1 MFFIVTIFIIMKH
14 ENYNLI
20 LDVDSY
26 KVSHFKQY
34 PPNTKKLDAYIEAR
48 KLNNQELVF
57 FGLQAFIKKYLLNP
71 ITQSDIDE
79 AENFLTEHM
88 GIFNR
93 ADWEYVLKKHD
104 GYLPIEIKSVDEG
117 TVTKTSLPLLEVTNT
132 DEKLPWLV
140 TYIETALLRSIWYPT
155 SVATISREIKK
166 IIARYL
172 SETTANFE
180 EQLPF
185 KLHDFGA
192 RGVSSYESSRIG
204 GAAHLLNFVGSDTV
218 EGAMFLKDYYDGTN
232 ISFSIP
238 ASEHSTITAWG
249 KDYENKAHENIINQF
264 LLEGKVIASVIDSYD
279 TFETATKTIS
289 RELKEK
295 IINSKGT
302 LVVRPDS
309 GKLPDT
315 IIALLNTLSSE
326 ENFGYTLNSKGYK
339 ELPSYIRVIQGDG
352 VDKNSIEDI
361 LFSMKENNYSAVNI
375 TFGMGGA
382 LLQKLDRDTYSFAMK
397 VSAIHDG
404 NTWKGVY
411 KEPSNDKT
419 KNSRRGRFA
428 IVQNDE
434 LEVVDL
440 EKLNQTN
447 LLKTRY
453 KDGKL
458 YNETDLK
465 VIRNKVEIN

>member
-1 MFFIVTIFIIMKH
+1 MTK
-14 ENYNLI
+14 EKYNLI

-26 KVSHFKQY
+26 KVTHFNQY
-34 PPNTKKLDAYIEAR
+34 PQNTKKLYAYIEAR
-48 KLNNQELVF
+48 NLNSEELIF
-57 FGLQAFIKKYLLNP
+57 FGLQAFVKKYLLNP
-71 ITQSDIDE
+71 ITQDDIDE
-79 AENFLTEHM
+79 AEKFLLSHI
-88 GIFNR
+88 GVFNR
-93 ADWEYVLKKHD
+93 DDWEYILNEH
-104 GYLPIEIKSVDEG
+104 GGFLPIEIKSLDEG
-117 TVTKTSLPLLEVTNT
+117 TVTNKKIPLLDITNT
-132 DEKLPWLV
+132 DEKVPWLV
-140 TYIETALLRSIWYPT
+140 TYIETALLRSLWYPS

-166 IIARYL
+166 IIFRYL
-172 SETTANFE
+172 DDTCTNFND
-180 EQLPF
+180 QLPF

-204 GAAHLLNFVGSDTV
+204 GAAHLLNFLGSDTV
-218 EGAMFLKDYYDGTN
+218 EGAMFLKDYYDGTD
-232 ISFSIP
+232 ISVSIP

-249 KDYENKAHENIINQF
+249 RDSEKKAHENIINKF
-264 LLEGKVIASVIDSYD
+264 LLEGKVVASVIDSYD
-279 TFETATKTIS
+279 TIETAAKTIS
-289 RELKEK
+289 SELKEK

-315 IIALLNTLSSE
+315 IIELLDTLSSE

-361 LFSMKENNYSAVNI
+361 LFSMKENNYSAANI

-382 LLQKLDRDTYSFAMK
+382 LLQKVDRDTYSFAMK

-404 NTWKGVY
+404 ITWKDVY

-428 IVQNDE
+428 IVENDE
-434 LEVVDL
+434 LEVIDL

-465 VIRNKVEIN
+465 TIRNKVEIN

>member
-1 MFFIVTIFIIMKH
+1 MTK
-14 ENYNLI
+14 EKYNLI

-26 KVSHFKQY
+26 KVTHFNQY
-34 PPNTKKLDAYIEAR
+34 PQNTKKLYAYIEAR
-48 KLNNQELVF
+48 NLNSEELIF
-57 FGLQAFIKKYLLNP
+57 FGLQAFVKKYLLNP
-71 ITQSDIDE
+71 ITQDDIDE
-79 AENFLTEHM
+79 AEKFLLSHI
-88 GIFNR
+88 GVFNR
-93 ADWEYVLKKHD
+93 DDWEYILNQH
-104 GYLPIEIKSVDEG
+104 GGFLPIEIKSLDEG
-117 TVTKTSLPLLEVTNT
+117 TVTNKKIPLLDITNT
-132 DEKLPWLV
+132 DEKVPWLV
-140 TYIETALLRSIWYPT
+140 TYIETALLRSLWYPS

-166 IIARYL
+166 IIFRYL
-172 SETTANFE
+172 DDTCTNFDD
-180 EQLPF
+180 QLPF

-204 GAAHLLNFVGSDTV
+204 GAAHLLNFLGSDTV
-218 EGAMFLKDYYDGTN
+218 EGAMFLKDYYDGTD
-232 ISFSIP
+232 ISYSIP

-249 KDYENKAHENIINQF
+249 KDNENKAHENIINQF

-279 TFETATKTIS
+279 TFETASKTIS
-289 RELKEK
+289 SELKEK

-315 IIALLNTLSSE
+315 IIELLNTLSSE

-361 LFSMKENNYSAVNI
+361 LISMKENNYSAANI

-404 NTWKGVY
+404 NTWKDVY

>member
-1 MFFIVTIFIIMKH
+1 MTK
-14 ENYNLI
+14 EKYNLI

-26 KVSHFKQY
+26 KVTHFNQY
-34 PPNTKKLDAYIEAR
+34 PQNTKKLYAYIEAR
-48 KLNNQELVF
+48 NLNSEELIF
-57 FGLQAFIKKYLLNP
+57 FGLQAFVKKYLLNP
-71 ITQSDIDE
+71 ITQDDIDE
-79 AENFLTEHM
+79 AEKFLLSHI
-88 GIFNR
+88 GVFNR
-93 ADWEYVLKKHD
+93 DDWEYILNEH
-104 GYLPIEIKSVDEG
+104 GGFLPIEIKSLDEG
-117 TVTKTSLPLLEVTNT
+117 TVTNKKIPLLDITNT
-132 DEKLPWLV
+132 DEKVPWLV
-140 TYIETALLRSIWYPT
+140 TYIETALLRSLWYPS

-166 IIARYL
+166 IIFRYL
-172 SETTANFE
+172 DDTCTNFDD
-180 EQLPF
+180 QLPF

-204 GAAHLLNFVGSDTV
+204 GAAHLLNFLGSDTV
-218 EGAMFLKDYYDGTN
+218 EGAMFLKDYYDGTD
-232 ISFSIP
+232 ISYSIP

-249 KDYENKAHENIINQF
+249 KDNENKAHENIINQF

-279 TFETATKTIS
+279 TFETATKIIS
-289 RELKEK
+289 SELKEK

-302 LVVRPDS
+302 FVVRPDS

-315 IIALLNTLSSE
+315 IIELLNTLSSE

-361 LFSMKENNYSAVNI
+361 LISMKENNYSAANI

-404 NTWKGVY
+404 NTWKDVY

-465 VIRNKVEIN
+465 AIRNKVEIN

>member
-1 MFFIVTIFIIMKH
+1 MTK
-14 ENYNLI
+14 EKYNLI

-26 KVSHFKQY
+26 KVTHFNQY
-34 PPNTKKLDAYIEAR
+34 PQNTKKLYAYIEAR
-48 KLNNQELVF
+48 NLNSEELIF
-57 FGLQAFIKKYLLNP
+57 FGLQAFVKKYLLNP
-71 ITQSDIDE
+71 ITQDDIDE
-79 AENFLTEHM
+79 AEKFLLSHI
-88 GIFNR
+88 GVFNR
-93 ADWEYVLKKHD
+93 DDWEYILNEH
-104 GYLPIEIKSVDEG
+104 GGFLPIEIKSLDEG
-117 TVTKTSLPLLEVTNT
+117 TVTNKKIPLLDITNT
-132 DEKLPWLV
+132 DEKVPWLV
-140 TYIETALLRSIWYPT
+140 TYIETALLRSLWYPS

-166 IIARYL
+166 IIFRYL
-172 SETTANFE
+172 DDTCTNFDD
-180 EQLPF
+180 QLPF

-204 GAAHLLNFVGSDTV
+204 GAAHLLNFLGSDTV
-218 EGAMFLKDYYDGTN
+218 EGAMFLKDYYDGTD
-232 ISFSIP
+232 ISYSIP

-249 KDYENKAHENIINQF
+249 KDNENKAHENIINQF

-279 TFETATKTIS
+279 TFETASKTIS
-289 RELKEK
+289 SELKEK

-315 IIALLNTLSSE
+315 IIELLNTLSSE

-361 LFSMKENNYSAVNI
+361 LISMKENNYSAANI

-404 NTWKGVY
+404 IIWKDVY
-411 KEPSNDKT
+411 KEPSSDQT

-434 LEVVDL
+434 LEVIDL
-440 EKLNQTN
+440 EKLSQTN

-465 VIRNKVEIN
+465 AIRNKVEIN

>member
-1 MFFIVTIFIIMKH
+1 VTK
-14 ENYNLI
+14 EKYNLI

-26 KVSHFKQY
+26 KVTHFNQY
-34 PPNTKKLDAYIEAR
+34 PQNTKKLYAYIEAR
-48 KLNNQELVF
+48 NLYSEELIF
-57 FGLQAFIKKYLLNP
+57 FGLQAFVKKYLLNP
-71 ITQSDIDE
+71 ITQDDIDE
-79 AENFLTEHM
+79 AEKFLLSHI
-88 GIFNR
+88 GVFNR
-93 ADWEYVLKKHD
+93 DDWEYILNEH
-104 GYLPIEIKSVDEG
+104 GGFLPIEIKSLDEG
-117 TVTKTSLPLLEVTNT
+117 TVTNKKIPLLDITNT
-132 DEKLPWLV
+132 DEKVPWLV
-140 TYIETALLRSIWYPT
+140 TYIETALLRSLWYPS

-166 IIARYL
+166 IIFRYL
-172 SETTANFE
+172 DDTCTNFDD
-180 EQLPF
+180 QLPF

-204 GAAHLLNFVGSDTV
+204 GAAHLLNFLGSDTV
-218 EGAMFLKDYYDGTN
+218 EGAMFLKDYYDGTD
-232 ISFSIP
+232 ISYSIP

-249 KDYENKAHENIINQF
+249 KDNENKAHENIINQF
-264 LLEGKVIASVIDSYD
+264 LLEGKVIASVIDSYN
-279 TFETATKTIS
+279 TFETASKTIS
-289 RELKEK
+289 SELKEK

-315 IIALLNTLSSE
+315 IIELLNTLSSE

-361 LFSMKENNYSAVNI
+361 LISMKENNYSAANI

-404 NTWKGVY
+404 NTWKDVY

>member
-1 MFFIVTIFIIMKH
+1 MTK
-14 ENYNLI
+14 EKYNLI

-26 KVSHFKQY
+26 KVTHFNQY
-34 PPNTKKLDAYIEAR
+34 PQNTKKLYAYIEAR
-48 KLNNQELVF
+48 NLNSEELIF
-57 FGLQAFIKKYLLNP
+57 FGLQAFVKKYLLNP
-71 ITQSDIDE
+71 ITQDDIDE
-79 AENFLTEHM
+79 AEKFLLSHI
-88 GIFNR
+88 GVFNR
-93 ADWEYVLKKHD
+93 DDWEYILNEH
-104 GYLPIEIKSVDEG
+104 GGFLPIEIKSLDEG
-117 TVTKTSLPLLEVTNT
+117 TVTNKKIPLLDITNT
-132 DEKLPWLV
+132 DEKVPWLV
-140 TYIETALLRSIWYPT
+140 TYIETALLRSLWYPS

-166 IIARYL
+166 IIFRYL
-172 SETTANFE
+172 DDTCTNFDD
-180 EQLPF
+180 QLPF

-204 GAAHLLNFVGSDTV
+204 GAAHLLNFLGSDTV
-218 EGAMFLKDYYDGTN
+218 EGAMFLKDYYDGTD
-232 ISFSIP
+232 ISYSIP

-249 KDYENKAHENIINQF
+249 KDNENKAHENIINQF

-279 TFETATKTIS
+279 TFETASKTIS
-289 RELKEK
+289 SELKEK

-315 IIALLNTLSSE
+315 IIELLNTLSSE
-326 ENFGYTLNSKGYK
+326 ENFGYILNSKGYK

-361 LFSMKENNYSAVNI
+361 LISMKENNYSASNI

-404 NTWKGVY
+404 NTWKDVY

>member
-1 MFFIVTIFIIMKH
+1 MTK
-14 ENYNLI
+14 EKYNLI

-26 KVSHFKQY
+26 KVTHFNQY
-34 PPNTKKLDAYIEAR
+34 PQNTKKLYAYIEAR
-48 KLNNQELVF
+48 NLNSEELIF

-71 ITQSDIDE
+71 ITQDDIDE
-79 AENFLTEHM
+79 AEKFLLSHI
-88 GIFNR
+88 GVFNR
-93 ADWEYVLKKHD
+93 DDWEYILNEH
-104 GYLPIEIKSVDEG
+104 GGFLPIEIKSLDEG
-117 TVTKTSLPLLEVTNT
+117 TVTNKKIPLLDITNT
-132 DEKLPWLV
+132 DEKVPWLV
-140 TYIETALLRSIWYPT
+140 TYIETALLRSLWYPS

-166 IIARYL
+166 IIFRYL
-172 SETTANFE
+172 DDTCTNFDD
-180 EQLPF
+180 QLPF

-204 GAAHLLNFVGSDTV
+204 GAAHLLNFLGSDTV
-218 EGAMFLKDYYDGTN
+218 EGAMFLKDYYDGTD
-232 ISFSIP
+232 ISYSIP

-249 KDYENKAHENIINQF
+249 KDNENKAHENIINQF
-264 LLEGKVIASVIDSYD
+264 LLEGKVIASVIDSYN
-279 TFETATKTIS
+279 TFETASKTIS
-289 RELKEK
+289 SELKEK

-315 IIALLNTLSSE
+315 IIELLNTLSSE

-361 LFSMKENNYSAVNI
+361 LISMKENNYSAANI

-404 NTWKGVY
+404 NTWKDVY

>member
-1 MFFIVTIFIIMKH
+1 MTK
-14 ENYNLI
+14 EKYNLI

-26 KVSHFKQY
+26 KVTHFNQY
-34 PPNTKKLDAYIEAR
+34 PQNTKKLYAYIEAR
-48 KLNNQELVF
+48 NLNSEELIF
-57 FGLQAFIKKYLLNP
+57 FGLQAFVKKYLLNP
-71 ITQSDIDE
+71 ITQDDIDE
-79 AENFLTEHM
+79 AEKFLLSHI
-88 GIFNR
+88 GVFNR
-93 ADWEYVLKKHD
+93 DDWEYILNEH
-104 GYLPIEIKSVDEG
+104 GGFLPIEIKSLDEG
-117 TVTKTSLPLLEVTNT
+117 TVTNKKIPLLDITNT
-132 DEKLPWLV
+132 DEKVPWLV
-140 TYIETALLRSIWYPT
+140 TYIETALLRSLWYPS

-166 IIARYL
+166 IIFRYL
-172 SETTANFE
+172 DDTCTNFDD
-180 EQLPF
+180 QLPF

-204 GAAHLLNFVGSDTV
+204 GAAHLLNFLGSDTV
-218 EGAMFLKDYYDGTN
+218 EGAMFLKDYYDGTD
-232 ISFSIP
+232 ISYSIP

-249 KDYENKAHENIINQF
+249 KDNENKAHENIINQF
-264 LLEGKVIASVIDSYD
+264 LLEGKVIASVIDSYN
-279 TFETATKTIS
+279 TFETASKTIS
-289 RELKEK
+289 SELKEK

-315 IIALLNTLSSE
+315 IIELLNTLSSE

-339 ELPSYIRVIQGDG
+339 ELPSHIRVIQGDG

-361 LFSMKENNYSAVNI
+361 LISMKENNYSASNI

-404 NTWKGVY
+404 NTWKDVY

>member
-1 MFFIVTIFIIMKH
+1 VTK
-14 ENYNLI
+14 EKYNLI

-26 KVSHFKQY
+26 KVTHFNQY
-34 PPNTKKLDAYIEAR
+34 PQNTKKLYAYIEAR
-48 KLNNQELVF
+48 NLNSEELIF
-57 FGLQAFIKKYLLNP
+57 FGLQAFVKKYLLNP
-71 ITQSDIDE
+71 ITQDDIDE
-79 AENFLTEHM
+79 AEKFLLSHI
-88 GIFNR
+88 GVFNR
-93 ADWEYVLKKHD
+93 DDWEYILNEH
-104 GYLPIEIKSVDEG
+104 GGFLPIEIKSLDEG
-117 TVTKTSLPLLEVTNT
+117 TVTNKKIPLLDITNT
-132 DEKLPWLV
+132 DEKVPWLV
-140 TYIETALLRSIWYPT
+140 TYIETALLRSLWYPS

-166 IIARYL
+166 IIFRYL
-172 SETTANFE
+172 DDTCTNFDD
-180 EQLPF
+180 QLPF

-204 GAAHLLNFVGSDTV
+204 GAAHLLNFLGSDTV
-218 EGAMFLKDYYDGTN
+218 EGAMFLKDYYDGTD
-232 ISFSIP
+232 ISYSIP

-249 KDYENKAHENIINQF
+249 KDNENKAHENIINQF
-264 LLEGKVIASVIDSYD
+264 LLEGKVIASVIDSYN
-279 TFETATKTIS
+279 TFETASKTIS
-289 RELKEK
+289 SELKEK

-315 IIALLNTLSSE
+315 IIELLNTLSSE

-361 LFSMKENNYSAVNI
+361 LISMKENNYSAANI

-404 NTWKGVY
+404 NTWKDVY

>member
-1 MFFIVTIFIIMKH
+1 MTK
-14 ENYNLI
+14 EKYNLI

-26 KVSHFKQY
+26 KVTHFNQY
-34 PPNTKKLDAYIEAR
+34 PQNTKKLYAYIEAR
-48 KLNNQELVF
+48 NLNSEELIF
-57 FGLQAFIKKYLLNP
+57 FGLQAFVKKYLLNP
-71 ITQSDIDE
+71 ITQDDIDE
-79 AENFLTEHM
+79 AEKFLLSHI
-88 GIFNR
+88 GVFNR
-93 ADWEYVLKKHD
+93 DDWEYILNQH
-104 GYLPIEIKSVDEG
+104 GGFLPIEIKSLDEG
-117 TVTKTSLPLLEVTNT
+117 TVTNKKIPLLDITNT
-132 DEKLPWLV
+132 DEKVPWLV
-140 TYIETALLRSIWYPT
+140 TYIETALLRSLWYPS

-166 IIARYL
+166 IIFRYL
-172 SETTANFE
+172 DDTCTNFDD
-180 EQLPF
+180 QLPF

-204 GAAHLLNFVGSDTV
+204 GAAHLLNFLGSDTV
-218 EGAMFLKDYYDGTN
+218 EGAMFLKDYYDGTD
-232 ISFSIP
+232 ISYSIP

-249 KDYENKAHENIINQF
+249 KDNENKAHENIINQF

-279 TFETATKTIS
+279 TFETASKTIS
-289 RELKEK
+289 SELKEK

-315 IIALLNTLSSE
+315 IIELLNTLSSE
-326 ENFGYTLNSKGYK
+326 ENFGYILNSKGYK

-361 LFSMKENNYSAVNI
+361 LISMKENNYSAANI

-404 NTWKGVY
+404 NTWKDVY

>member
-1 MFFIVTIFIIMKH
+1 MTK
-14 ENYNLI
+14 EKYNLI

-26 KVSHFKQY
+26 KVTHFNQY
-34 PPNTKKLDAYIEAR
+34 PQNTKKLYAYIEAR
-48 KLNNQELVF
+48 NLNSEELIF
-57 FGLQAFIKKYLLNP
+57 FGLQAFVKKYLLNP
-71 ITQSDIDE
+71 ITQDDIDE
-79 AENFLTEHM
+79 AEKFLLSHI
-88 GIFNR
+88 GVFNR
-93 ADWEYVLKKHD
+93 DDWEYILNQH
-104 GYLPIEIKSVDEG
+104 GGFLPIEIKSLDEG
-117 TVTKTSLPLLEVTNT
+117 TVTNKKIPLLDITNT
-132 DEKLPWLV
+132 DEKVPWLV
-140 TYIETALLRSIWYPT
+140 TYIETALLRSLWYPS

-166 IIARYL
+166 IIFRYL
-172 SETTANFE
+172 DDTCTNFDD
-180 EQLPF
+180 QLPF

-204 GAAHLLNFVGSDTV
+204 GAAHLLNFLGSDTV
-218 EGAMFLKDYYDGTN
+218 EGAMFLKDYYDGTD
-232 ISFSIP
+232 ISYSIP

-249 KDYENKAHENIINQF
+249 KDNENKAHENIINQF

-279 TFETATKTIS
+279 TFETATKIIS
-289 RELKEK
+289 SELKEK

-315 IIALLNTLSSE
+315 IIELLNTLSSE

-361 LFSMKENNYSAVNI
+361 LISMKENNYSAANI

-404 NTWKGVY
+404 NTWKDVY

>member
-1 MFFIVTIFIIMKH
+1 MTK
-14 ENYNLI
+14 EKYNLI

-26 KVSHFKQY
+26 KVTHFNQY
-34 PPNTKKLDAYIEAR
+34 PQNTKKLYAYIEAR
-48 KLNNQELVF
+48 NLNSEELIF
-57 FGLQAFIKKYLLNP
+57 FGLQAFVKKYLLNP
-71 ITQSDIDE
+71 ITQDDIDE
-79 AENFLTEHM
+79 AEKFLLSHI
-88 GIFNR
+88 GVFNR
-93 ADWEYVLKKHD
+93 DDWEYILNEH
-104 GYLPIEIKSVDEG
+104 GGFLPIEIKSLDEG
-117 TVTKTSLPLLEVTNT
+117 TVTNKKIPLLDITNT
-132 DEKLPWLV
+132 DEKVPWLV
-140 TYIETALLRSIWYPT
+140 TYIETALLRSLWYPS

-166 IIARYL
+166 IIFRYL
-172 SETTANFE
+172 DDTCTNFDD
-180 EQLPF
+180 QLPF

-204 GAAHLLNFVGSDTV
+204 GAAHLLNFLGSDTV
-218 EGAMFLKDYYDGTN
+218 EGAMFLKDYYDGTD
-232 ISFSIP
+232 ISYSIP

-249 KDYENKAHENIINQF
+249 KDNENKAHENIINQF

-279 TFETATKTIS
+279 TFETATKIIS
-289 RELKEK
+289 SELKEK

-302 LVVRPDS
+302 FVVRPDS

-315 IIALLNTLSSE
+315 IIELLDTLSSE

-352 VDKNSIEDI
+352 VDKNSIENI
-361 LFSMKENNYSAVNI
+361 LFSMKENNYSAANI

-404 NTWKGVY
+404 IIWKDVF
-411 KEPSNDKT
+411 KEPSSDQT

-428 IVQNDE
+428 IVKNDE
-434 LEVVDL
+434 LEVIDL
-440 EKLNQTN
+440 EKLSQTN

-465 VIRNKVEIN
+465 AIRNKVEIN

>member
-1 MFFIVTIFIIMKH
+1 MTK
-14 ENYNLI
+14 EKYNLI

-26 KVSHFKQY
+26 KVTHFNQY
-34 PPNTKKLDAYIEAR
+34 PQNTKKLYAYIEAR
-48 KLNNQELVF
+48 NLNSEELIF
-57 FGLQAFIKKYLLNP
+57 FGLQAFVKKYLLNP
-71 ITQSDIDE
+71 ITQDDIDE
-79 AENFLTEHM
+79 AEKFLLSHI
-88 GIFNR
+88 GVFNR
-93 ADWEYVLKKHD
+93 DDWEYILNQH
-104 GYLPIEIKSVDEG
+104 GGFLPIEIKSLDEG
-117 TVTKTSLPLLEVTNT
+117 TVTNKKIPLLDITNT
-132 DEKLPWLV
+132 DEKVPWLV
-140 TYIETALLRSIWYPT
+140 TYIETALLRSLWYPS

-166 IIARYL
+166 IIFRYL
-172 SETTANFE
+172 DDTCTNFDD
-180 EQLPF
+180 QLPF

-204 GAAHLLNFVGSDTV
+204 GAAHLLNFLGSDTV

-249 KDYENKAHENIINQF
+249 KDNENKAHENIINQF

-279 TFETATKTIS
+279 TFETASKTIS
-289 RELKEK
+289 SELKEK
-295 IINSKGT
+295 IINSNGT

-315 IIALLNTLSSE
+315 IIELLNTLSSE
-326 ENFGYTLNSKGYK
+326 ENFGYILNSKGYK

-361 LFSMKENNYSAVNI
+361 LISMKENNYSAANI

-404 NTWKGVY
+404 NTWKDVY

>member
-1 MFFIVTIFIIMKH
+1 MTK
-14 ENYNLI
+14 EKYNLI

-26 KVSHFKQY
+26 KVTHFNQY
-34 PPNTKKLDAYIEAR
+34 PQNTKKLYAYIEAR
-48 KLNNQELVF
+48 NLNSEELIF
-57 FGLQAFIKKYLLNP
+57 FGLQAFVKKYLLNP
-71 ITQSDIDE
+71 ITQDDIDE
-79 AENFLTEHM
+79 AEKFLLSHI
-88 GIFNR
+88 GVFNR
-93 ADWEYVLKKHD
+93 DDWEYILNQH
-104 GYLPIEIKSVDEG
+104 GGFLPIEIKSLDEG
-117 TVTKTSLPLLEVTNT
+117 TVTNKKIPLLDITNT
-132 DEKLPWLV
+132 DEKVPWLV
-140 TYIETALLRSIWYPT
+140 TYIETALLRSLWYPS

-166 IIARYL
+166 IIFRYL
-172 SETTANFE
+172 DDTCTNFDD
-180 EQLPF
+180 QLPF

-204 GAAHLLNFVGSDTV
+204 GAAHLLNFLGSDTV
-218 EGAMFLKDYYDGTN
+218 EGAMFLKDYYDGTD
-232 ISFSIP
+232 ISYSIP

-249 KDYENKAHENIINQF
+249 KDNENKAHENIINQF

-279 TFETATKTIS
+279 TFETASKTIS
-289 RELKEK
+289 SELKEK

-315 IIALLNTLSSE
+315 IIELLNTLSSE

-361 LFSMKENNYSAVNI
+361 LISMKENNYSAANI

-404 NTWKGVY
+404 NTWKDVY

-440 EKLNQTN
+440 EILNQTN

>member
-1 MFFIVTIFIIMKH
+1 MTK
-14 ENYNLI
+14 EKYNLI

-26 KVSHFKQY
+26 KVTHFNQY
-34 PPNTKKLDAYIEAR
+34 PQNTKKLYAYIEAR
-48 KLNNQELVF
+48 NLNSEELIF
-57 FGLQAFIKKYLLNP
+57 FGLQAFVKKYLLNP
-71 ITQSDIDE
+71 ITQDDIDE
-79 AENFLTEHM
+79 AEKFLLSHI
-88 GIFNR
+88 GVFNR
-93 ADWEYVLKKHD
+93 DDWEYILNQH
-104 GYLPIEIKSVDEG
+104 GGFLPIEIKSLDEG
-117 TVTKTSLPLLEVTNT
+117 TVTNKKIPLLDITNT
-132 DEKLPWLV
+132 DEKVPWLV
-140 TYIETALLRSIWYPT
+140 TYIETALLRSLWYPS

-166 IIARYL
+166 IIFRYL
-172 SETTANFE
+172 DDTCTNFDD
-180 EQLPF
+180 QLPF

-204 GAAHLLNFVGSDTV
+204 GAAHLLNFLGSDTV
-218 EGAMFLKDYYDGTN
+218 EGAMFLKDYYDGTD
-232 ISFSIP
+232 ISYSIP

-249 KDYENKAHENIINQF
+249 KDNENKAHENIINQF

-279 TFETATKTIS
+279 TFETATKIIS
-289 RELKEK
+289 SELKEK

-302 LVVRPDS
+302 FVVRPDS

-315 IIALLNTLSSE
+315 IIELLDTLSSE

-352 VDKNSIEDI
+352 VDKNSIENI
-361 LFSMKENNYSAVNI
+361 LFSMKENNYSAANI

-404 NTWKGVY
+404 IIWKDVF
-411 KEPSNDKT
+411 KEPSSDQT

-428 IVQNDE
+428 IVKNDE
-434 LEVVDL
+434 LEVIDL
-440 EKLNQTN
+440 EKLSQTN

>member
-1 MFFIVTIFIIMKH
+1 MTK
-14 ENYNLI
+14 EKYNLI

-26 KVSHFKQY
+26 KVTHFNQY
-34 PPNTKKLDAYIEAR
+34 PQNTKKLYAYIEAR
-48 KLNNQELVF
+48 NLNSEELIF
-57 FGLQAFIKKYLLNP
+57 FGLQAFVKKYLLNP
-71 ITQSDIDE
+71 ITQDDIDE
-79 AENFLTEHM
+79 AEKFLLSHI
-88 GIFNR
+88 GVFNR
-93 ADWEYVLKKHD
+93 DDWEYILNQH
-104 GYLPIEIKSVDEG
+104 GGFLPIEIKSLDEG
-117 TVTKTSLPLLEVTNT
+117 TVTNKKIPLLDITNT
-132 DEKLPWLV
+132 DEKVPWLV
-140 TYIETALLRSIWYPT
+140 TYIETALLRSLWYPS

-166 IIARYL
+166 IIFRYL
-172 SETTANFE
+172 DDTCTNFDD
-180 EQLPF
+180 QLPF

-204 GAAHLLNFVGSDTV
+204 GAAHLLNFLGSDTV
-218 EGAMFLKDYYDGTN
+218 EGAMFLKDYYDGTD
-232 ISFSIP
+232 ISYSIP

-249 KDYENKAHENIINQF
+249 KDNENKAHENIINQF

-279 TFETATKTIS
+279 TFETASKTIS
-289 RELKEK
+289 SELKEK

-315 IIALLNTLSSE
+315 IIELLDTLSSE

-352 VDKNSIEDI
+352 VDKNSIENI
-361 LFSMKENNYSAVNI
+361 LFSMKENNYSAANI

-404 NTWKGVY
+404 IIWKDVF
-411 KEPSNDKT
+411 KEPSSDQT

-428 IVQNDE
+428 IVKNDE
-434 LEVVDL
+434 LEVIDL
-440 EKLNQTN
+440 EKLSQTN

-465 VIRNKVEIN
+465 AIRNKVEIN

>member
-1 MFFIVTIFIIMKH
+1 MTK
-14 ENYNLI
+14 EKYNLI

-26 KVSHFKQY
+26 KVTHFNQY
-34 PPNTKKLDAYIEAR
+34 PQNTKKLYAYIEAR
-48 KLNNQELVF
+48 NLNSEELIF
-57 FGLQAFIKKYLLNP
+57 FGLQAFVKKYLLNP
-71 ITQSDIDE
+71 ITQDDIDE
-79 AENFLTEHM
+79 AEKFLLSHI
-88 GIFNR
+88 GVFNR
-93 ADWEYVLKKHD
+93 DDWEYILNEH
-104 GYLPIEIKSVDEG
+104 GGFLPIEIKSLDEG
-117 TVTKTSLPLLEVTNT
+117 TVTNKKIPLLDITNT
-132 DEKLPWLV
+132 DEKVPWLV
-140 TYIETALLRSIWYPT
+140 TYIETALLRSLWYPS

-166 IIARYL
+166 IIFRYL
-172 SETTANFE
+172 DDTCTNFDD
-180 EQLPF
+180 QLPF

-204 GAAHLLNFVGSDTV
+204 GAAHLLNFLGSDTV
-218 EGAMFLKDYYDGTN
+218 EGAMFLKDYYDGTD
-232 ISFSIP
+232 ISYSIP

-249 KDYENKAHENIINQF
+249 KDNENKAHENIINQF

-279 TFETATKTIS
+279 TFETASKTIS
-289 RELKEK
+289 SELKEK

-302 LVVRPDS
+302 FVVRPDS

-315 IIALLNTLSSE
+315 IIELLNTLSSE

-361 LFSMKENNYSAVNI
+361 LISMKENNYSAANI

-404 NTWKGVY
+404 NTWKDVY

>member
-1 MFFIVTIFIIMKH
+1 VTK
-14 ENYNLI
+14 EKYNLI

-26 KVSHFKQY
+26 KVTHFNQY
-34 PPNTKKLDAYIEAR
+34 PQNTKKLYAYIEAR
-48 KLNNQELVF
+48 NLNSEELIF
-57 FGLQAFIKKYLLNP
+57 FGLQAFVKKYLLNP
-71 ITQSDIDE
+71 ITQDDIDE
-79 AENFLTEHM
+79 AEKFLLSHI
-88 GIFNR
+88 GVFNR
-93 ADWEYVLKKHD
+93 DDWEYILNEH
-104 GYLPIEIKSVDEG
+104 GGFLPIEIKSLDEG
-117 TVTKTSLPLLEVTNT
+117 TVTNKKIPLLDITNT
-132 DEKLPWLV
+132 DEKVPWLV
-140 TYIETALLRSIWYPT
+140 TYIETALLRSLWYPS

-166 IIARYL
+166 IIFRYL
-172 SETTANFE
+172 DDTCTNFDD
-180 EQLPF
+180 QLPF

-204 GAAHLLNFVGSDTV
+204 GAAHLLNFLGSDTV
-218 EGAMFLKDYYDGTN
+218 EGAMFLKDYYDGTD
-232 ISFSIP
+232 ISYSIP

-249 KDYENKAHENIINQF
+249 KDNENKAHENIINQF
-264 LLEGKVIASVIDSYD
+264 LLEGKVIASVIDSYN
-279 TFETATKTIS
+279 TFETASKTIS
-289 RELKEK
+289 SELKEK

-315 IIALLNTLSSE
+315 IIELLNTLSSE

-361 LFSMKENNYSAVNI
+361 LISMKENNYSASNI

-404 NTWKGVY
+404 NTWKDVY

>member
-1 MFFIVTIFIIMKH
+1 MTK
-14 ENYNLI
+14 EKYNLI

-26 KVSHFKQY
+26 KVTHFNQY
-34 PPNTKKLDAYIEAR
+34 PQNTKKLYAYIEAR
-48 KLNNQELVF
+48 NLNSEELIF
-57 FGLQAFIKKYLLNP
+57 FGLQAFVKKYLLNP
-71 ITQSDIDE
+71 ITQDDIDE
-79 AENFLTEHM
+79 AEKFLLSHI
-88 GIFNR
+88 GVFNR
-93 ADWEYVLKKHD
+93 DDWEYILNEH
-104 GYLPIEIKSVDEG
+104 GGFLPIEIKSLDEG
-117 TVTKTSLPLLEVTNT
+117 TVTNKKIPLLDITNT
-132 DEKLPWLV
+132 DEKVPWLV
-140 TYIETALLRSIWYPT
+140 TYIETALLRSLWYPS

-166 IIARYL
+166 IIFRYL
-172 SETTANFE
+172 DDTCTNFDD
-180 EQLPF
+180 QLPF

-204 GAAHLLNFVGSDTV
+204 GAAHLLNFLGSDTV
-218 EGAMFLKDYYDGTN
+218 EGAMFLKDYYDGTD
-232 ISFSIP
+232 ISYSIP

-249 KDYENKAHENIINQF
+249 KDNENKAHENIINQF

-279 TFETATKTIS
+279 TFETASKTIS
-289 RELKEK
+289 SELKEK

-315 IIALLNTLSSE
+315 IIELLNTLSSE

-361 LFSMKENNYSAVNI
+361 LISMKENNYSAANI

-404 NTWKGVY
+404 NTWKDVY

-428 IVQNDE
+428 IVKNDE
-434 LEVVDL
+434 LEVIDL
-440 EKLNQTN
+440 EKLSQTN

-465 VIRNKVEIN
+465 AIRNKVEIN

>member
-1 MFFIVTIFIIMKH
+1 MTK
-14 ENYNLI
+14 EKYNLI

-26 KVSHFKQY
+26 KVTHFNQY
-34 PPNTKKLDAYIEAR
+34 PQNTKKLYAYIEAR
-48 KLNNQELVF
+48 NLNSEELIF
-57 FGLQAFIKKYLLNP
+57 FGLQAFVKKYLLNP
-71 ITQSDIDE
+71 ITQDDIDE
-79 AENFLTEHM
+79 AEKFLLSHI
-88 GIFNR
+88 GVFNR
-93 ADWEYVLKKHD
+93 DDWEYILNEH
-104 GYLPIEIKSVDEG
+104 GGFLPIEIKSLDEG
-117 TVTKTSLPLLEVTNT
+117 TVTNKKIPLLDITNT
-132 DEKLPWLV
+132 DEKVPWLV
-140 TYIETALLRSIWYPT
+140 TYIETALLRSLWYPS

-166 IIARYL
+166 IIFRYL
-172 SETTANFE
+172 DDTCTNFDD
-180 EQLPF
+180 QLPF

-204 GAAHLLNFVGSDTV
+204 GAAHLLNFLGSDTV
-218 EGAMFLKDYYDGTN
+218 EGAMFLKDYYDGTD
-232 ISFSIP
+232 ISYSIP

-249 KDYENKAHENIINQF
+249 KDNENKAHENIINQF

-279 TFETATKTIS
+279 TFETASKTIS
-289 RELKEK
+289 SELKEK

-315 IIALLNTLSSE
+315 IIELLNTLSSE

-361 LFSMKENNYSAVNI
+361 LISMKENNYSAANI

-404 NTWKGVY
+404 NTWKDVY

>member
-1 MFFIVTIFIIMKH
+1 MCIR
-14 ENYNLI
+14 
-20 LDVDSY
+20 DS
-26 KVSHFKQY
+26 
-34 PPNTKKLDAYIEAR
+34 
-48 KLNNQELVF
+48 
-57 FGLQAFIKKYLLNP
+57 
-71 ITQSDIDE
+71 
-79 AENFLTEHM
+79 
-88 GIFNR
+88 
-93 ADWEYVLKKHD
+93 
-104 GYLPIEIKSVDEG
+104 
-117 TVTKTSLPLLEVTNT
+117 
-132 DEKLPWLV
+132 
-140 TYIETALLRSIWYPT
+140 IETALLRSLWYPS

-166 IIARYL
+166 IIFRYL
-172 SETTANFE
+172 DDTCTNFDD
-180 EQLPF
+180 QLPF

-204 GAAHLLNFVGSDTV
+204 GAAHLLNFLGSDTV
-218 EGAMFLKDYYDGTN
+218 EGAMFLKDYYDGTD
-232 ISFSIP
+232 ISYSIP

-249 KDYENKAHENIINQF
+249 KDNENKAHENIINQF

-279 TFETATKTIS
+279 TFETASKTIS
-289 RELKEK
+289 SELKEK

-315 IIALLNTLSSE
+315 IIELLNTLSSE

-361 LFSMKENNYSAVNI
+361 LISMKENNCSAANI

-404 NTWKGVY
+404 NTWKDVY

>member
-1 MFFIVTIFIIMKH
+1 M
-14 ENYNLI
+14 Y
-20 LDVDSY
+20 
-26 KVSHFKQY
+26 
-34 PPNTKKLDAYIEAR
+34 AYIEAR
-48 KLNNQELVF
+48 NLNSEELIF
-57 FGLQAFIKKYLLNP
+57 FGLQAFVKKYLLNP
-71 ITQSDIDE
+71 ITQDDIDE
-79 AENFLTEHM
+79 AEKFLLSHI
-88 GIFNR
+88 GVFNR
-93 ADWEYVLKKHD
+93 DDWEYILNEH
-104 GYLPIEIKSVDEG
+104 GGFLPIEIKSLDEG
-117 TVTKTSLPLLEVTNT
+117 TVTNKKIPLLDITNT
-132 DEKLPWLV
+132 DEKVPWLV
-140 TYIETALLRSIWYPT
+140 TYIETALLRSLWYPS

-166 IIARYL
+166 IIFRYL
-172 SETTANFE
+172 DDTCTNFDD
-180 EQLPF
+180 QLPF

-204 GAAHLLNFVGSDTV
+204 GAAHLLNFLGSDTV
-218 EGAMFLKDYYDGTN
+218 EGAMFLKDYYDGTD
-232 ISFSIP
+232 ISYSIP

-249 KDYENKAHENIINQF
+249 KDNENKAHENIINQF
-264 LLEGKVIASVIDSYD
+264 LLEGKVIASVIDSYN
-279 TFETATKTIS
+279 TFETASKTIS
-289 RELKEK
+289 SELKEK

-315 IIALLNTLSSE
+315 IIELLNTLSSE

-361 LFSMKENNYSAVNI
+361 LISMKENNYSAANI

-404 NTWKGVY
+404 NTWKDVY

>member
-1 MFFIVTIFIIMKH
+1 VTK
-14 ENYNLI
+14 EKYNLI

-26 KVSHFKQY
+26 KVTHFNQY
-34 PPNTKKLDAYIEAR
+34 PQNTKKLYAYIEAR
-48 KLNNQELVF
+48 NLNSEELIF
-57 FGLQAFIKKYLLNP
+57 FGLQAFVKKYLLNP
-71 ITQSDIDE
+71 ITQDDIDE
-79 AENFLTEHM
+79 AEKFLLSHI
-88 GIFNR
+88 GVFNR
-93 ADWEYVLKKHD
+93 DDWEYILNEH
-104 GYLPIEIKSVDEG
+104 GGFLPIEIKSLDEG
-117 TVTKTSLPLLEVTNT
+117 TVTNKKIPLLDITNT
-132 DEKLPWLV
+132 DEKVPWLV
-140 TYIETALLRSIWYPT
+140 TYIETALLRSLWYPS

-166 IIARYL
+166 IIFRYL
-172 SETTANFE
+172 DDTCTNFDD
-180 EQLPF
+180 QLPF

-204 GAAHLLNFVGSDTV
+204 GAAHLLNFLGSDTV
-218 EGAMFLKDYYDGTN
+218 EGAMFLKDYYDGTD
-232 ISFSIP
+232 ISYSIP

-249 KDYENKAHENIINQF
+249 KDNENKAHENIINQF
-264 LLEGKVIASVIDSYD
+264 LLEGKVIASVIDSYN
-279 TFETATKTIS
+279 TFETASKTIS
-289 RELKEK
+289 SELKEK

-315 IIALLNTLSSE
+315 IIELLNTLSSE

-339 ELPSYIRVIQGDG
+339 ELPSHIRVIQGDG

-361 LFSMKENNYSAVNI
+361 LISMKENNYSAANI

-404 NTWKGVY
+404 NTWKDVY

>member
-1 MFFIVTIFIIMKH
+1 MTK
-14 ENYNLI
+14 EKYNLI

-26 KVSHFKQY
+26 KVTHFNQY
-34 PPNTKKLDAYIEAR
+34 PQNTKKLYAYIEAR
-48 KLNNQELVF
+48 NLNSEELIF
-57 FGLQAFIKKYLLNP
+57 FGLQAFVKKYLLNP
-71 ITQSDIDE
+71 ITQDDIDE
-79 AENFLTEHM
+79 AEKFLLSHI
-88 GIFNR
+88 GVFNR
-93 ADWEYVLKKHD
+93 DDWEYILNEH
-104 GYLPIEIKSVDEG
+104 GGFLPIEIKSLDEG
-117 TVTKTSLPLLEVTNT
+117 TVTNKKIPLLDITNT
-132 DEKLPWLV
+132 DEKVPWLV
-140 TYIETALLRSIWYPT
+140 TYIETALLRSLWYPS

-166 IIARYL
+166 IIFRYL
-172 SETTANFE
+172 DDTCTNFDD
-180 EQLPF
+180 QLPF

-204 GAAHLLNFVGSDTV
+204 GAAHLLNFLGSDTV
-218 EGAMFLKDYYDGTN
+218 EGAMFLKDYYDGTD
-232 ISFSIP
+232 ISYSIP

-249 KDYENKAHENIINQF
+249 KDNENKAHENIINQF

-279 TFETATKTIS
+279 TFETASKTIS
-289 RELKEK
+289 SELKEK

-315 IIALLNTLSSE
+315 IIELLNTLSSE

-361 LFSMKENNYSAVNI
+361 LISMKENNYSAANI

-404 NTWKGVY
+404 NTWKDVY

-440 EKLNQTN
+440 EILNQTN

>member
-1 MFFIVTIFIIMKH
+1 MTK
-14 ENYNLI
+14 EKYNLI

-26 KVSHFKQY
+26 KVTHFNQY
-34 PPNTKKLDAYIEAR
+34 PQNTKKLYAYIEAR
-48 KLNNQELVF
+48 NLNSEELIF
-57 FGLQAFIKKYLLNP
+57 FGLQAFVKKYLLNP
-71 ITQSDIDE
+71 ITQDDIDE
-79 AENFLTEHM
+79 AEKFLLSHI
-88 GIFNR
+88 GVFNR
-93 ADWEYVLKKHD
+93 DDWEYILNEH
-104 GYLPIEIKSVDEG
+104 GGFLPIEIKSLDEG
-117 TVTKTSLPLLEVTNT
+117 TVTNKKIPLLDITNT
-132 DEKLPWLV
+132 DEKVPWLV
-140 TYIETALLRSIWYPT
+140 TYIETALLRSLWYPS

-166 IIARYL
+166 IIFRYL
-172 SETTANFE
+172 DDTCTNFDD
-180 EQLPF
+180 QLPF

-249 KDYENKAHENIINQF
+249 KDNENKAHENIINQF

-279 TFETATKTIS
+279 TFETASKTIS
-289 RELKEK
+289 SELKEK

-315 IIALLNTLSSE
+315 IIELLNTLSSE
-326 ENFGYTLNSKGYK
+326 ENFGYILNSKGYK

-361 LFSMKENNYSAVNI
+361 LISMKENNYSAANI

-404 NTWKGVY
+404 NTWKDVY

>member
-1 MFFIVTIFIIMKH
+1 MTK
-14 ENYNLI
+14 EKYNLI

-26 KVSHFKQY
+26 KVTHFNQY
-34 PPNTKKLDAYIEAR
+34 PQNTKKLYAYIEAR
-48 KLNNQELVF
+48 NLNSEELIF
-57 FGLQAFIKKYLLNP
+57 FGLQAFVKKYLLNP
-71 ITQSDIDE
+71 ITQDDIDE
-79 AENFLTEHM
+79 AEKFLLSHI
-88 GIFNR
+88 GVFNR
-93 ADWEYVLKKHD
+93 DDWEYILNEH
-104 GYLPIEIKSVDEG
+104 GGFLPIEIKSLDEG
-117 TVTKTSLPLLEVTNT
+117 TVTNKKIPLLDITNT
-132 DEKLPWLV
+132 DEKVPWLV
-140 TYIETALLRSIWYPT
+140 TYIETALLRSLWYPS

-166 IIARYL
+166 IIFRYL
-172 SETTANFE
+172 DDTCTNFDD
-180 EQLPF
+180 QLPF

-204 GAAHLLNFVGSDTV
+204 GAAHLLNFLGSDTV
-218 EGAMFLKDYYDGTN
+218 EGAMFLKDYYDGTD
-232 ISFSIP
+232 ISYSIP

-249 KDYENKAHENIINQF
+249 KDNENKAHENIINQF

-279 TFETATKTIS
+279 TFETASKTIS
-289 RELKEK
+289 SELKEK

-315 IIALLNTLSSE
+315 IIELLNTLSSE
-326 ENFGYTLNSKGYK
+326 ENFGYILNSKGYK

-361 LFSMKENNYSAVNI
+361 LISMKENNYSAANI

-404 NTWKGVY
+404 NTWKDVY

>member
-1 MFFIVTIFIIMKH
+1 MTK
-14 ENYNLI
+14 EKYNLI

-26 KVSHFKQY
+26 KVTHFNQY
-34 PPNTKKLDAYIEAR
+34 PQNTKKLYAYIEAR
-48 KLNNQELVF
+48 NLNSEELIF
-57 FGLQAFIKKYLLNP
+57 FGLQAFVKKYLLNP
-71 ITQSDIDE
+71 ITQDDIDE
-79 AENFLTEHM
+79 AEKFLLSHI
-88 GIFNR
+88 GVFNR
-93 ADWEYVLKKHD
+93 DDWEYILNEH
-104 GYLPIEIKSVDEG
+104 GGFLPIEIKSLDEG
-117 TVTKTSLPLLEVTNT
+117 TVTNKKIPLLDITNT
-132 DEKLPWLV
+132 DEKVPWLV
-140 TYIETALLRSIWYPT
+140 TYIETALLRSLWYPS

-166 IIARYL
+166 MIFRYL
-172 SETTANFE
+172 DDTCTNFDD
-180 EQLPF
+180 QLPF

-204 GAAHLLNFVGSDTV
+204 GAAHLLNFLGSDTV
-218 EGAMFLKDYYDGTN
+218 EGAMFLKDYYDGTD
-232 ISFSIP
+232 ISYSIP

-249 KDYENKAHENIINQF
+249 KDNENKAHENIINQF
-264 LLEGKVIASVIDSYD
+264 LLEGKVIASVIDSYN
-279 TFETATKTIS
+279 TFETASKTIS
-289 RELKEK
+289 SELKEK

-315 IIALLNTLSSE
+315 IIELLNTLSSE

-361 LFSMKENNYSAVNI
+361 LISMKENNYSAANI

-404 NTWKGVY
+404 NTWKDVY

>member
-1 MFFIVTIFIIMKH
+1 MTK
-14 ENYNLI
+14 EKYNLI

-26 KVSHFKQY
+26 KVTHFNQY
-34 PPNTKKLDAYIEAR
+34 PQNTKKLYAYIEAR
-48 KLNNQELVF
+48 NLNSEELIF
-57 FGLQAFIKKYLLNP
+57 FGLQAFVKKYLLNP
-71 ITQSDIDE
+71 ITQDDIDE
-79 AENFLTEHM
+79 AEKFLLSHI
-88 GIFNR
+88 GVFNR
-93 ADWEYVLKKHD
+93 DDWEYILNEH
-104 GYLPIEIKSVDEG
+104 GGFLPIEIKSLDEG
-117 TVTKTSLPLLEVTNT
+117 TVTNKKIPLLDITNT
-132 DEKLPWLV
+132 DEKVPWLV
-140 TYIETALLRSIWYPT
+140 TYIETALLRSLWYPS

-166 IIARYL
+166 IIFRYL
-172 SETTANFE
+172 DDTCTNFDD
-180 EQLPF
+180 QLPF

-204 GAAHLLNFVGSDTV
+204 GAAHLLNFLGSDTV
-218 EGAMFLKDYYDGTN
+218 EGAMFLKDYYDGTD
-232 ISFSIP
+232 ISYSIP

-249 KDYENKAHENIINQF
+249 KDNENKAHENIINQF
-264 LLEGKVIASVIDSYD
+264 LLEGKVIASVIDSYN
-279 TFETATKTIS
+279 TFETASKTIS
-289 RELKEK
+289 SELKEK

-315 IIALLNTLSSE
+315 IIELLNTLSSE

-361 LFSMKENNYSAVNI
+361 LISMKENNYSAANI

-397 VSAIHDG
+397 VSAIHNG
-404 NTWKGVY
+404 NTWKDVY

>member
-1 MFFIVTIFIIMKH
+1 M
-14 ENYNLI
+14 Y
-20 LDVDSY
+20 
-26 KVSHFKQY
+26 
-34 PPNTKKLDAYIEAR
+34 AYIEAR
-48 KLNNQELVF
+48 NLNSEELIF
-57 FGLQAFIKKYLLNP
+57 FGLQAFVKKYLLNP
-71 ITQSDIDE
+71 ITQDDIDE
-79 AENFLTEHM
+79 AEKFLLSHI
-88 GIFNR
+88 GVFNR
-93 ADWEYVLKKHD
+93 DDWEYILNQH
-104 GYLPIEIKSVDEG
+104 GGFLPIEIKSLDEG
-117 TVTKTSLPLLEVTNT
+117 TVTNKKIPLLDITNT
-132 DEKLPWLV
+132 DEKVPWLV
-140 TYIETALLRSIWYPT
+140 TYIETALLRSLWYPS

-166 IIARYL
+166 IIFRYL
-172 SETTANFE
+172 DDTCTNFDD
-180 EQLPF
+180 QLPF

-204 GAAHLLNFVGSDTV
+204 GAAHLLNFLGSDTV
-218 EGAMFLKDYYDGTN
+218 EGAMFLKDYYDGTD
-232 ISFSIP
+232 ISYSIP

-249 KDYENKAHENIINQF
+249 KDNENKAHENIINQF

-279 TFETATKTIS
+279 TFETATKIIS
-289 RELKEK
+289 SELKEK

-315 IIALLNTLSSE
+315 IIELLDTLSSE

-361 LFSMKENNYSAVNI
+361 LISMKENNYSAANI

-404 NTWKGVY
+404 NTWKDVY

-434 LEVVDL
+434 LEVIDL
-440 EKLNQTN
+440 EKLSQTN